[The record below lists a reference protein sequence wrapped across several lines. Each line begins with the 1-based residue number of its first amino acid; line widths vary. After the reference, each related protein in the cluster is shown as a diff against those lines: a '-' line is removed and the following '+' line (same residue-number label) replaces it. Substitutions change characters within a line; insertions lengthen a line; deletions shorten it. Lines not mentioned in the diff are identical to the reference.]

1 MLGRRLYSP
10 SLKDV
15 AWLED
20 ARLIFLISHTF
31 VCKFGRVHAVRGGKK
46 VSCVLVCTRVYSFVL
61 VCTRLLLVCYSY
73 VLVCYSHI
81 TRMYSCGVL
90 VMIACAICGA
100 RAVLDARTKCGARA
114 ECANVFAH

>member
-46 VSCVLVCTRVYSFVL
+46 VSCVLVCTRVYS
-61 VCTRLLLVCYSY
+61 
-73 VLVCYSHI
+73 
-81 TRMYSCGVL
+81 CGVL
-90 VMIACAICGA
+90 VTIACAICGA
-100 RAVLDARTKCGARA
+100 RAVLDARAKCGARA

>member
-1 MLGRRLYSP
+1 MLGRRLCSP

-31 VCKFGRVHAVRGGKK
+31 VCKFERVHAVRGGKRI
-46 VSCVLVCTRVYSFVL
+46 SCVLVCTRVYSSV
-61 VCTRLLLVCYSY
+61 TRMLLVCYSY

-90 VMIACAICGA
+90 VTIACAICGA
-100 RAVLDARTKCGARA
+100 RAVLDARAKCGARA
-114 ECANVFAH
+114 ECANVFAR